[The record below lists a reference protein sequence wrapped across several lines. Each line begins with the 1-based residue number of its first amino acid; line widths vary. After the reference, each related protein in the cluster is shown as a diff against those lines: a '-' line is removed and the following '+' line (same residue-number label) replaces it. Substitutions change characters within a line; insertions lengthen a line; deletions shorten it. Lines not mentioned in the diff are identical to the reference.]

1 MAPTKAPRLPG
12 IGRSRPEPDRSVR
25 HPGHLRYRRCGPRQ
39 ARRDNAVFEVASA
52 QEAQVAAKAIDPKD
66 ESVHPSMVTMPDDK
80 GRSRDEAAKA
90 VKDRAKAT
98 QDKADA
104 GLAGTRTTPA
114 QAEAAKSTKSDKD
127 GDK

>member
-1 MAPTKAPRLPG
+1 MAPTKAPAYQESDDHVPNPTDQYGTLDTSGTAGAAHAKLEEITP
-12 IGRSRPEPDRSVR
+12 
-25 HPGHLRYRRCGPRQ
+25 
-39 ARRDNAVFEVASA
+39 VFEVASA

-80 GRSRDEAAKA
+80 GRSRDEATKA

-127 GDK
+127 SDK